1 MTSVA
6 YDIEFD
12 LDRFLKDLEG
22 MRARRTRSGTEARN
36 QDGYG
41 RSDSLTDADDE

>member
-1 MTSVA
+1 MTSIS

-22 MRARRTRSGTEARN
+22 MRTRRARTVTEARN
-36 QDGYG
+36 QDVHG
-41 RSDSLTDADDE
+41 RSDASDADDE